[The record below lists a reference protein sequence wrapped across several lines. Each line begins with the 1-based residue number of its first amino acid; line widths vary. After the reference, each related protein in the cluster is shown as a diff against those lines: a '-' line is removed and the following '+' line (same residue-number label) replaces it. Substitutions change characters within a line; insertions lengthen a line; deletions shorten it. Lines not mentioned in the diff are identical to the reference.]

1 MEIKDFC
8 TGIQHV
14 GIPTNDIKATIAFY
28 EQLGFQVAFQTI
40 NQGEPVA
47 FLQLGNLVIET
58 YENKSAV
65 MQAGA
70 IDHIALDVKDIDTL
84 YEVMKDKHFHLL
96 DNRVN
101 YLPFWGHGV
110 KFFIIQGPNKEKS
123 NSVKEFNKKYSFQ

>member
-28 EQLGFQVAFQTI
+28 EQLGFQVAFQTV

-65 MQAGA
+65 MQSGA
-70 IDHIALDVKDIDTL
+70 IDHIALDVKDIDAL
-84 YEVMKDKHFHLL
+84 YRVVKEKNFLLL
-96 DNRVN
+96 DNQQVN
-101 YLPFWGHGV
+101 SLPFWEHGV
-110 KFFIIQGPNKEKS
+110 KFFIIQGPNKERI
-123 NSVKEFNKKYSFQ
+123 EFCERIK

>member
-28 EQLGFQVAFQTI
+28 EQLGFQVAFQTV

-58 YENKSAV
+58 YQNKSAV

-70 IDHIALDVKDIDTL
+70 IDHFALDVKDIDAL
-84 YEVMKDKHFHLL
+84 YRVVKEKNFLLL
-96 DNRVN
+96 DNQQVN
-101 YLPFWGHGV
+101 SLPFWEHGV
-110 KFFIIQGPNKEKS
+110 KFFIIQGPNKERI
-123 NSVKEFNKKYSFQ
+123 EFCERIK